1 MKTIILAVVLAASP
15 VLAHGKAG
23 HHGKAGTPSGP
34 RAADVPSSFEKQP
47 GNGTWAKCPVSGEV
61 FQVEPDTEF
70 ATYEGRVY
78 AFCCPD
84 CKPDFDKDPAKFA
97 AKKRT

>member
-1 MKTIILAVVLAASP
+1 MKKIILAVVLAASP

-23 HHGKAGTPSGP
+23 HHGKAGTPSGA
-34 RAADVPSSFEKQP
+34 RADTPTSFAKQP
-47 GNGTWAKCPVSGEV
+47 GPGTWAKCPVSGEV
-61 FQVEPDTEF
+61 FRVGPETEF
-70 ATYEGRVY
+70 ASYEGRVY

-97 AKKRT
+97 DKRT